1 MEKIS
6 YDKENDL
13 LYFNQGE
20 KVQDSL
26 DIGNLFL
33 EFSGKN
39 DIVGVE
45 ILDASQTVSEL
56 TGNETTV
63 EDLENIEDAEIKI
76 IPEGS
81 VVFIVLKL
89 KIAKGEEVTEE
100 SINLNFSSQALA

>member
-6 YDKENDL
+6 YDQENDI
-13 LYFNQGE
+13 LYLNKGK

-39 DIVGVE
+39 NIVGVE
-45 ILDASQTVSEL
+45 ILNASKTVSEL
-56 TGNETTV
+56 TGNDTTA
-63 EDLENIEDAEIKI
+63 EELENVKDAKIKM
-76 IPEGS
+76 IPDNDT
-81 VVFIVLKL
+81 VFIVLKL
-89 KIAKGEEVTEE
+89 RIAKGEEVTEE